1 MARRGGEFIEAQTVT
16 ILFSDIRGFTA
27 YTAAEGDEHAYHLV
41 EIFNQL
47 VQKGVDQHGGRV
59 IKTYG
64 DGVMVTFQSAK
75 RAVLCAVELQEAL
88 KEYNRQ
94 HLEEAIFAGVGINTA
109 EPIRAGDDFIGH
121 AVNLAKRL
129 AEKAKGGQILI
140 SSFVKELAGTV
151 GDLQYLDLG
160 EQELEGVGRQHLY
173 EIIWRAELARL
184 STKDDLI
191 TLILTGDG
199 KFVMEFS
206 KEALIQK
213 ARDEIRHEAHK
224 HRGPTRWL
232 LRGAEK
238 FTGWILDKAINYL
251 EIGKEHDVA
260 HVELAVKNHK
270 FVASLEP
277 SPTLKRK
284 AKLAIGAREIDLRE
298 AEAFVQS
305 FKHMKRRLH
314 ISQAT

>member
-1 MARRGGEFIEAQTVT
+1 MTRGTFELEKKAMATL
-16 ILFSDIRGFTA
+16 LFCDIRGFTA
-27 YTAAEGDEHAYHLV
+27 YTAAEGDEHSYHLV
-41 EIFNQL
+41 KIFDRLVGNQ
-47 VQKGVDQHGGRV
+47 VNQHGGCV

-64 DGVMVTFQSAK
+64 DGLMAAFPSAK

-88 KEYNRQ
+88 NEYNRQ
-94 HLEEAIFAGVGINTA
+94 HLEEAIFAGVGIHTG
-109 EPIRAGDDFIGH
+109 EPVRAGDDFMGH

-129 AEKAKGGQILI
+129 AERAKGGQILV
-140 SSFVKELAGTV
+140 SSVVKELV
-151 GDLQYLDLG
+151 GAAEDLKYLDLG
-160 EQELEGVGRQHLY
+160 EQELKGIGSQHLY

-206 KEALIQK
+206 KEALLKK

-232 LRGAEK
+232 LRGVEK

-270 FVASLEP
+270 FVASLEA
-277 SPTLKRK
+277 SPTLKKK
-284 AKLAIGAREIDLRE
+284 AKLVIGAREIDLQA
-298 AEAFVQS
+298 AEAFVKS
-305 FKHMKRRLH
+305 FERLK
-314 ISQAT
+314 QRL